1 MSADA
6 APRSELTLRGVLL
19 LAAALLAFVVGIA
32 RTDGALAAIGLLALL
47 LVPLSAWLGRRNL
60 RGLHLQ
66 AQAATHAYAGQP
78 FPVRLVLSRA
88 VGSSQMI
95 RARIELPGQS
105 SHACEFLSVSA
116 AAAAVVDDLFSLPLR
131 GDRKELPYRVD
142 SVFPFGLWKHAC
154 GGVIAHALCVY
165 PRPMVSRQLTI
176 PGLWRDATAMAGA
189 TYGAMAGEIR
199 GLRPWRA
206 GDSLKRVHPA
216 ASVRAYARGTGLIVA
231 ETDPPGFF
239 PRHVTVLFH
248 SYAGDRAIIR
258 PEMFERALSYL
269 CGTLRTLWQQSIPAT
284 LVADFDGW
292 LEYPC
297 RSRKELAAI
306 LARLARVKRQAGT
319 ERHELQRAQLSLDAD
334 TSLIML
340 SDMPVADWRPALIRR
355 AVPTLVLPV
364 NPPRHPKPHTKR

>member
-1 MSADA
+1 MTHNAS
-6 APRSELTLRGVLL
+6 PRSEMTLRGALL
-19 LAAALLAFVVGIA
+19 LAAAMLALVIGIA
-32 RTDGALAAIGLLALL
+32 RTDGTLAAIGLLALL
-47 LVPLSAWLGRRNL
+47 LVPFCAWWGKRNL
-60 RGLHLQ
+60 RGLQLN
-66 AQAATHAYAGQP
+66 AQAATHSYAGQA
-78 FPVRLVLSRA
+78 FPVRLQLSRA
-88 VGSSQMI
+88 AGSAQQISV
-95 RARIELPGQS
+95 RIELPGQS
-105 SHACEFLSVSA
+105 SHTCEFDSVSA
-116 AAAAVVDDLFSLPLR
+116 DAAAMLDDVFSLPQR
-131 GDRKELPYRVD
+131 GDRKELPYRLE
-142 SVFPFGLWKHAC
+142 SGFPLGLWKHSDSGAM
-154 GGVIAHALCVY
+154 AHALCVY
-165 PRPMVSRQLTI
+165 PRPLVSRQLTI
-176 PGLWRDATAMAGA
+176 PGLWRDATAVAGA
-189 TYGAMAGEIR
+189 TYGTMAGEIR

-258 PEMFERALSYL
+258 PEMFERALGYL

-297 RSRKELAAI
+297 RSRKDLAAI

-334 TSLIML
+334 SSLIML

-355 AVPTLVLPV
+355 AVPTVVVPV
-364 NPPRHPKPHTKR
+364 TPPRNNKPFSKR